1 MIPVS
6 DVIPSRTTPRITLT
20 LIVINLVTLASELA
34 LPADRLREIIYAWGL
49 IPETRSP
56 LTLVS
61 SLFLHA
67 GVVQAVSNIS
77 ALWIFGPNL
86 EDRMGHGRF
95 LMFYLLVG
103 TVGALAGA
111 TAQADSPLPLV
122 GASSAVA
129 GVIGAYFVLFPT
141 SRALILTP
149 VPWTIDLIEV
159 PSLVLAAAWLLL
171 LAIGMDGSFV
181 RSIAAQSPSVVAQV
195 AGALV
200 GALTVWI
207 FRRPERMAVEWW
219 SGPR

>member
-20 LIVINLVTLASELA
+20 LIAINLVALATEFA
-34 LPADRLREIIYAWGL
+34 LPADGLREIIYAWGL
-49 IPETRSP
+49 IPETLSP
-56 LTLVS
+56 PTLVS

-67 GVVQAVSNIS
+67 GAVQAVSNTG

-95 LMFYLLVG
+95 LVFYLLVG
-103 TVGALAGA
+103 GVGAWAGA
-111 TAQADSPLPLV
+111 TAQAGSPLPLI

-181 RSIAAQSPSVVAQV
+181 RSVAAQSPSVVAQV
-195 AGALV
+195 AGALT

-219 SGPR
+219 GGSR